1 MEKVLVSDM
10 AYPIVKADGIESVQD
25 LFGLYARLSQPL
37 KEMEKVCERQETLQK
52 ELKNAK
58 ETISSAFIT
67 PFVSAIVWTI
77 VLGIP
82 FIILFIIVSNVAHA
96 ADGRT
101 LFDVYDNWLSGTAF
115 GQKYLEALPN
125 DASFGSAILL
135 LLSVVIWSALFPCV
149 IFLLPATFVLSLI
162 VTVISVI
169 LAKNVVKKNTAEIPV
184 LQSEI
189 DGRIRAM
196 SDALSYVPPDYRFS
210 MAIDHFC
217 QSYANQKADSL
228 KEAVNLFDVY
238 MHQQKM
244 EQKQQE
250 ILDVEHRKL
259 SELTY
264 QSAQLEKMNREIKQ
278 IRRDVDWM
286 SW

>member
-1 MEKVLVSDM
+1 MEKVLMSNI
-10 AYPIVKADGIESVQD
+10 AYPTVEVDSVESVRD

-37 KEMEKVCERQETLQK
+37 KEMERVCEQQENLQN
-52 ELKNAK
+52 EIRSAK
-58 ETISSAFIT
+58 ETIGSAFIR
-67 PFVSAIVWTI
+67 PFTSAIVWTL
-77 VLGIP
+77 VLAIP
-82 FIILFIIVSNVAHA
+82 FIILFLIVSNVAHA

-101 LFDVYDNWLSGTAF
+101 LFDVYDQWLSGTAF
-115 GQKYLEALPN
+115 GQKFLGVLPTG
-125 DASFGSAILL
+125 ASAGSLIMI
-135 LLSVVIWSALFPCV
+135 LLSVVVWSAIFPCV
-149 IFLLPATFVLSLI
+149 IFLLPVMFVLSLI
-162 VTVISVI
+162 VTIFSVIS
-169 LAKNVVKKNTAEIPV
+169 AKKVVKKNTVEIPV

-189 DGRIRAM
+189 DGRIQAL

-228 KEAVNLFDVY
+228 KEAVNLFDIY
-238 MHQQKM
+238 MHQLKI

-250 ILDVEHRKL
+250 ILDVERRKL

-264 QSAQLEKMNREIKQ
+264 QSAQLEKINREIKQ